1 MSLTV
6 EEIKQ
11 KSFKKE
17 LRGYRKQE
25 VSDFLQQVQN
35 DYAAA
40 QDEIKALKLALNEYE
55 EKSSQAAELLIEAQ
69 KNALAMTTEAQAKA
83 EEKIE
88 KAQAKADE
96 INRKAVEEKT
106 AELLDVEQRVGILQ
120 RDYHLLKDNV
130 YNFREQSKN
139 LLQDQLNQLD
149 NDNWQAYI
157 EQYYSNVNNT
167 QPLIVPADGEQVQVT
182 PETAEFTSIDSTTPT
197 GVELDDTEQPN
208 SELPE
213 GVVADSETVILFPED
228 YKNHD

>member
-157 EQYYSNVNNT
+157 EQYYNNVNNT